1 MTDKDVTPAQAA
13 RSGAYLAPFVALQ
26 HLLPQHGI
34 SRLVHAAARSR
45 APRFKNLLISAF
57 VRGFRPDLADA
68 VEADPFAYESFNAFF
83 TRALRPG
90 ARPVAG
96 ACDAIASP
104 VDGTVSELGPIDG
117 SLLLQAKGRHYTL
130 EALLADRE
138 DWARR
143 FRGGSFATIY
153 LAPYNYHRIHMAVPG
168 ILRETWFVPGRLFSV
183 NRQTADGVAN
193 LFARNERVLCF
204 YEHGALSHA
213 LVMVGALNVGSIE
226 TPWHGEIAPRK
237 PRRVTRVVPGPGT
250 PPVTLRR
257 GDETGRFN
265 MGSTVILL
273 FPPHRA
279 AWREDLRAGA
289 VVRMGEAIGRLL
301 PGP

>member
-1 MTDKDVTPAQAA
+1 MTDTDGSTAPE
-13 RSGAYLAPFVALQ
+13 GGGGYLAPFVLLQ
-26 HLLPQHGI
+26 HLLPQHAL

-68 VEADPFAYESFNAFF
+68 ERPDPLAYESFNAFF

-90 ARPVAG
+90 ARPVAQ
-96 ACDAIASP
+96 APDAIASP
-104 VDGTVSELGPIDG
+104 VDGTISALGGIDG
-117 SLLLQAKGRHYTL
+117 NQLLQAKGRHYTL
-130 EALLADRE
+130 DALLAGRD
-138 DWARR
+138 DWVRR

-153 LAPYNYHRIHMAVPG
+153 LAPYDYHRMHMAVPG
-168 ILRETWFVPGRLFSV
+168 VLRETWYVPGRLFSV
-183 NRQTADGVAN
+183 NRRTVDGVAN
-193 LFARNERVLCF
+193 LFARNERVMCF
-204 YEHGALSHA
+204 YEHGDLSHA

-226 TPWHGEIAPRK
+226 TPWHGEIAPRR
-237 PRRVTRVVPGPGT
+237 PRRLSRIAPAPAA
-250 PPVTLRR
+250 PPLQLER

-273 FPPHRA
+273 FPPGRA
-279 AWREDLRAGA
+279 AWRDDLQAGQ

-301 PGP
+301 PEP